1 MAFYIDSQ
9 GRRHD
14 VPATID
20 LYKEASE
27 KGVSVAQLVNTKF
40 NDVDA
45 TPDLKLGNVFQQA
58 CASEG
63 LVLVGSNPFGAR
75 SPMLA
80 DIFEGRASYS
90 AAANTTG
97 RSTPFGTESRTLFPA
112 AVIQMIE
119 DSIQP
124 DRTTDDAIFRSM
136 VKLNQS
142 IGTDT
147 FAQPVISYAGAGGAN
162 NGTNGA
168 RAQRITQLGG
178 TPMMLRLTTA
188 DRFSTLPTYGIGIE
202 MSEQAMKATSLDLMV
217 MTVNRFTQIEK
228 DARVYSYLASLF
240 AGDADQN
247 TSAVSAVT
255 TTSLDAAASGGVI
268 THKAW
273 VKFLARNRKKRKITH
288 VVADIDTYLK
298 VEGRTGRP
306 GTTNYDPTL
315 ARIDPQAQVANNTF
329 GGDVIWFIVDDA
341 ANGGP
346 VPANTI
352 WALDKE
358 QAIMMV
364 QNTSADYKAT
374 EAFVL
379 KRSEAMVWHWGESVF
394 RLFSNTDLTPFD
406 VLTIA

>member
-14 VPATID
+14 VPATVD
-20 LYKEASE
+20 LYKEAAD
-27 KGVSVAQLVNTKF
+27 KGLSVAQLINTKF

-45 TPDLKLGNVFQQA
+45 APDLKLGTVFNQV

-63 LVLVGSNPFGAR
+63 LVMVGSNPFGAR

-80 DIFEGRASYS
+80 DIFEGKASYEV
-90 AAANTTG
+90 ANTTT
-97 RSTPFGTESRTLFPA
+97 RATPFGTESRTLFPA

-119 DSIQP
+119 DSVQP
-124 DRTTDDAIFRSM
+124 DRTTDDNIFRSM

-147 FAQPVISYAGAGGAN
+147 FSQPVISYANAGGAN
-162 NGTNGA
+162 SGTNGA

-178 TPMMLRLTTA
+178 TPMMLKLTTA
-188 DRFSTLPTYGIGIE
+188 DRFRTLPTYGIGIE
-202 MSEQAMKATSLDLMV
+202 MSEQAMKSTSLDLMV
-217 MTVNRFTQIEK
+217 MTVNRYTQIEK
-228 DARVYSYLASLF
+228 DSRVYGYLSGLF
-240 AGDADQN
+240 AGDVDTGA
-247 TSAVSAVT
+247 TAIAAVT
-255 TTSLDAAASGGVI
+255 TTSLDAAATGGVV
-268 THKAW
+268 THKSW
-273 VKFLARNRKKRKITH
+273 VKFLARNRKRRKITH

-306 GTTNYDPTL
+306 GTTAYDPTI
-315 ARIDPQAQVANNTF
+315 ARIDPQANVANNTF
-329 GGDVIWFIVDDA
+329 GGDVIWFIVDA
-341 ANGGP
+341 AVDGGP

-364 QNTSADYKAT
+364 QNTAADYRAT
-374 EAFVL
+374 EQFVL
-379 KRSEAMVWHWGESVF
+379 RRSEAMVWHWGESCFPLWGSAEQV
-394 RLFSNTDLTPFD
+394 PFD